1 MSYIEV
7 NGAHLEYIEAGRGAP
22 VLFVHGSLDDM
33 RSWRYQMEP
42 FSQHYQAIAF
52 SRRYH
57 YPNQWTGDGSDYS
70 AELHANDL
78 AAVIRGLDI
87 APVHLVTSSY
97 GGNVA
102 LYMAQQEPELVR
114 TLVLG
119 EPPLLPWLETIPGG
133 PPLRQA
139 FLDQAWLPARAA
151 CEAGQLEDGVRLFL
165 DGVMGRPTF
174 QHLTRRGH
182 QMMMDNAPEMRAET
196 LSDRY
201 FPPFDCSDAA
211 MLPFPVLLLTGEL
224 SPRLFHLIT
233 DELAR
238 CLPDSRVVTIPR
250 ASHAIH
256 VGNHTAYNEAVLGFL
271 AERAP
276 SPPIR

>member
-1 MSYIEV
+1 MSTV
-7 NGAHLEYIEAGRGAP
+7 TVPGASLVYTETGRGAP
-22 VLFVHGSLDDM
+22 VLFVHGSLDDL

-42 FSQHYQAIAF
+42 FGQRYRAVAF

-57 YPNQWTGDGSDYS
+57 HPNAWTGDGSDYS
-70 AELHANDL
+70 AELHARDL
-78 AAVIRGLDI
+78 AAVIRRLDI

-102 LYMAQQEPELVR
+102 LYMARQHPDLVR

-119 EPPLLPWLETIPGG
+119 EPPLLPWLDSIAGG
-133 PPLRQA
+133 PPLRAA
-139 FLDQAWLPARAA
+139 FEAQAWLPARAA
-151 CEAGQLEDGVRLFL
+151 FTAGRLEDGVRLFL

-182 QMMMDNAPEMRAET
+182 QMMMDNAAEMRAET

-201 FPPFDCSDAA
+201 FPPFDCEDAA
-211 MLPFPVLLLTGEL
+211 ALPFPVLLLTGEL

-233 DELAR
+233 DALAR
-238 CLPDSRVVTIPR
+238 CLPDSRVVMVGG
-250 ASHAIH
+250 ASHAMH
-256 VGNHTAYNEAVLGFL
+256 VGNSAAYNAAVLEFL
-271 AERAP
+271 AGR
-276 SPPIR
+276 